1 MTEGQVHEGFK
12 PVMGTP
18 RLFEGTASPAAGHT
32 KEATKKKSTGVSW
45 AERIEAAIVNSGGQA
60 SLKAILHFIEHR
72 FTDVAGFG
80 YDWKRTISFTL
91 QG

>member
-1 MTEGQVHEGFK
+1 MAAGQVHDGFK

-18 RLFEGTASPAAGHT
+18 RLFEGAGSAAGHT
-32 KEATKKKSTGVSW
+32 KETKKKKSTGVSW

-60 SLKAILHFIEHR
+60 SLKAILHFIELR
-72 FTDVAGFG
+72 FTDVAAVG

>member
-1 MTEGQVHEGFK
+1 
-12 PVMGTP
+12 MGTP
-18 RLFEGTASPAAGHT
+18 RLFEGASSSAAGHT
-32 KEATKKKSTGVSW
+32 KETAKKKSTGVSW
-45 AERIEAAIVNSGGQA
+45 AERIEGAIVNSGGQA

-72 FTDVAGFG
+72 FTDVAGVG